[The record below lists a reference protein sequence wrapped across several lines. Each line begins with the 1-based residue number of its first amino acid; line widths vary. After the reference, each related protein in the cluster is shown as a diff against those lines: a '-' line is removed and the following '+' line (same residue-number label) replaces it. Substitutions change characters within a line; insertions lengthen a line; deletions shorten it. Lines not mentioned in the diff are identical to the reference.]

1 MTEQNIIVLS
11 PINGIIRI
19 HKWKVKENFQVS
31 TGQLLLLYETV
42 GLDDKEIKR
51 LKSTHSGLVRKRLF
65 KEGDCV
71 RKG

>member
-1 MTEQNIIVLS
+1 MNDQNITVLS

-42 GLDDKEIKR
+42 GLEVNEIKR

-65 KEGDCV
+65 KEGDCI